1 MDNIIINEDKET
13 IKKEINTFCNELYN
27 LEYTG
32 YVSVPVIIIMY
43 LGQDSYSKINASL
56 QDAFISSFS
65 MQPSLI
71 QTVIDLNVKKE
82 EIENSIKEAIKGVSL
97 QGKNYSDIRIAF
109 VSMMNDEFFKQSNRE
124 VVTNILKA
132 FEDLQYLGLNLTKKA
147 FYGLFDQN
155 LMKENY
161 QSAFSFI
168 NDGKKLWNNI
178 YHIEIPFVDSNLTK
192 QAQLIALN
200 IIRDDYNMKQDENDG
215 YRWASL
221 YLHYLRISEFI
232 TCRLL
237 REIYGKQVDNRQMD
251 TGDWSK
257 SVNEVL
263 DLLFSNLLNVKNNS
277 SYQYV
282 PLNYQ
287 ETVIPKKKRGFGI
300 FSKKEQNLLSV
311 YNKILKDENVVAN
324 LVEQLYENISIDEES
339 YSKIIEK
346 IISSATSI
354 DPNSTVIANH
364 IVKVINSRIERIEQQ
379 IYHLKEKKIS
389 DTTISNVNDYLQLE
403 YNYQHQIIILE
414 KEKMIIEQVKK
425 NISDDIVLKRVIN
438 DIVKKNHNY
447 ANLLDEL
454 TLSEYGGTLEM
465 LNIQNLPAFQVN
477 LSVNEILHIIDKS
490 FVNEIINNNQSLSK
504 RLQLFLNHT
513 IFNDIPYKHNIGIIN
528 KQYTNIQD
536 IISYLLIPTSLSNNT
551 DIFEVTKNYEN
562 LLRDVKD
569 IYRVNSFFIISSR
582 TYDSDQYIVNYKRGE

>member
-1 MDNIIINEDKET
+1 MIFL
-13 IKKEINTFCNELYN
+13 KKED
-27 LEYTG
+27 G
-32 YVSVPVIIIMY
+32 YLI
-43 LGQDSYSKINASL
+43 LDS
-56 QDAFISSFS
+56 
-65 MQPSLI
+65 
-71 QTVIDLNVKKE
+71 LNVSQV
-82 EIENSIKEAIKGVSL
+82 IPRDNGS
-97 QGKNYSDIRIAF
+97 
-109 VSMMNDEFFKQSNRE
+109 
-124 VVTNILKA
+124 NILK
-132 FEDLQYLGLNLTKKA
+132 
-147 FYGLFDQN
+147 FYNGQEVYF
-155 LMKENY
+155 KE
-161 QSAFSFI
+161 SS
-168 NDGKKLWNNI
+168 L
-178 YHIEIPFVDSNLTK
+178 
-192 QAQLIALN
+192 ALS
-200 IIRDDYNMKQDENDG
+200 IG
-215 YRWASL
+215 
-221 YLHYLRISEFI
+221 H
-232 TCRLL
+232 
-237 REIYGKQVDNRQMD
+237 
-251 TGDWSK
+251 
-257 SVNEVL
+257 
-263 DLLFSNLLNVKNNS
+263 
-277 SYQYV
+277 
-282 PLNYQ
+282 
-287 ETVIPKKKRGFGI
+287 I
-300 FSKKEQNLLSV
+300 FSA
-311 YNKILKDENVVAN
+311 KILK
-324 LVEQLYENISIDEES
+324 SIG
-339 YSKIIEK
+339 
-346 IISSATSI
+346 
-354 DPNSTVIANH
+354 
-364 IVKVINSRIERIEQQ
+364 VKVAEVDIAKYNNHEGLISTS
-379 IYHLKEKKIS
+379 YNPDHLKEKKIS

-465 LNIQNLPAFQVN
+465 LNIQNFPAFQVN